1 MTTENKTTRDET
13 SPGNQKTDDTKQ
25 EQQKDTTKQPDSKQP
40 DAVKELQE
48 KLSSAEARIK
58 ELNAESEKRRK
69 ANKQLEEDA
78 ARKQKALD
86 ILAGKEGTE
95 TDPAELAKKATE
107 NKFRRLA
114 LKAAFVDL
122 SAKEMHDSSFA
133 FSAVERELAD
143 VKVDLETGEV
153 DKEAITAKLTEMRT
167 TRPFLFVAKSTSS
180 STSNPPPKGN
190 PDGGG
195 QPKGSS
201 AKEKWNELR
210 ADPMRQHEAA
220 EFWAKNRVAILADM
234 K

>member
-1 MTTENKTTRDET
+1 MTTENKTTSGET
-13 SPGNQKTDDTKQ
+13 PPGNQKTDDTKP
-25 EQQKDTTKQPDSKQP
+25 EQKDTTKQPD
-40 DAVKELQE
+40 VKELAE
-48 KLSSAEARIK
+48 KLAAADARIK
-58 ELNAESEKRRK
+58 ELNAENEKRRK
-69 ANKQLEEDA
+69 TNKQLEEDA
-78 ARKQKALD
+78 VRKQKALD

-107 NKFRRLA
+107 SKFRRLA

-122 SAKEMHDSSFA
+122 SAKEMHDASFA

-143 VKVDLETGEV
+143 VKVDLESGDV

-167 TRPFLFVAKSTSS
+167 SRPFLFVAKGTQQG
-180 STSNPPPKGN
+180 TQPPPPKGN

-195 QPKGSS
+195 QPKGGSPRD
-201 AKEKWNELR
+201 KWNELK
-210 ADPMRQHEAA
+210 ADPVRQNEAA